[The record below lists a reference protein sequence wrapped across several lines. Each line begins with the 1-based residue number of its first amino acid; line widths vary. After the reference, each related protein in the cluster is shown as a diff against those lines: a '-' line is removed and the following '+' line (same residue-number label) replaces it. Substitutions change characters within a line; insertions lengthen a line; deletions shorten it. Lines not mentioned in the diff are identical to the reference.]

1 MCGSSPGLFGMLTFD
16 RPHHVTRDAP
26 FLLLFRGLLGPNDS
40 RTLLVQESR
49 AQALNS
55 LVGLRFWRY
64 LPIYYLMAA
73 PQHVD
78 CPEIPIALL
87 ELPPFSTVAVKVLQL
102 VASNVS
108 ELKALSNLIGSD
120 PAFAGAILR
129 IINSPL
135 FGMRKQIS
143 SVFDATVLLGL
154 ERIKGVALTIGIR
167 TYLHETLEVPAIK
180 ACWRHSLACAMIAGE
195 LARGSE
201 VKEDVAFTA
210 GVIHDIGRL
219 ALAVVTCPPTPH
231 TS

>member
-1 MCGSSPGLFGMLTFD
+1 MT
-16 RPHHVTRDAP
+16 A
-26 FLLLFRGLLGPNDS
+26 S
-40 RTLLVQESR
+40 RH
-49 AQALNS
+49 LN
-55 LVGLRFWRY
+55 
-64 LPIYYLMAA
+64 
-73 PQHVD
+73 

-102 VASNVS
+102 VSSDFS

-120 PAFAGAILR
+120 PAFSGAVLR
-129 IINSPL
+129 IVNSPL
-135 FGMRKQIS
+135 FGMRKQIA

-167 TYLHETLEVPAIK
+167 TYLQDTLEVPAIK
-180 ACWRHSLACAMIAGE
+180 GCWRHSLACAIIGRE

-201 VKEDVAFTA
+201 VKEDIAFTA